1 MLTLS
6 ALSLHSRKARLI
18 KTASKKM
25 VMACRKSSRAEKS
38 SFGGKGKKSAG
49 FIESQ
54 DSHQQLRALVVF
66 LLEVMLRFFA
76 ARRRNGA
83 HNSERHSGKIN
94 TLHEGEW
101 YLMYCGK

>member
-1 MLTLS
+1 MLLVCTQGKHGL
-6 ALSLHSRKARLI
+6 LRLRV
-18 KTASKKM
+18 KKWLWH
-25 VMACRKSSRAEKS
+25 AENHQGQK
-38 SFGGKGKKSAG
+38 KVRLEEKEKKSAG

>member
-1 MLTLS
+1 MQKIIKG
-6 ALSLHSRKARLI
+6 RK
-18 KTASKKM
+18 KF
-25 VMACRKSSRAEKS
+25 VWRKR
-38 SFGGKGKKSAG
+38 KKSAG